1 MEHGATAEDIKKH
14 VRTYVAVFVALAGLT
29 VVTVG
34 VSYLHLTMPIAV
46 TVALVIATIKASLV
60 AAYFMHLIS
69 ERKLIFSIL
78 GITISFLIAMVFI
91 IFFTD
96 RGMMSQGI
104 HS

>member
-1 MEHGATAEDIKKH
+1 MEHGAAAEDIKKH

-34 VSYLHLTMPIAV
+34 VSYMHLTMPIAV
-46 TVALVIATIKASLV
+46 TVALSIATIKASLV

-96 RGMMSQGI
+96 RGMMSHGM

>member
-1 MEHGATAEDIKKH
+1 MAHAVEDIKKH
-14 VRTYVAVFVALAGLT
+14 VRTYIAVFVALAGLT

-34 VSYLHLTMPIAV
+34 VSYLHLTMPVAV

-69 ERKLIFSIL
+69 ERRLIHSIL
-78 GITISFLIAMVFI
+78 VITLLFFIAMIFI

-96 RGMMSQGI
+96 QGMMSRGL

>member
-1 MEHGATAEDIKKH
+1 MSHAAEDIKKH
-14 VRTYVAVFVALAGLT
+14 VRTYIAVFVALAGLT

-46 TVALVIATIKASLV
+46 TVALVIATIKSSLV

-69 ERKLIFSIL
+69 ERRLIHSIL
-78 GITISFLIAMVFI
+78 VTTLLLFIAMILI

-96 RGMMSQGI
+96 QGVMSRGI

>member
-1 MEHGATAEDIKKH
+1 MSHAVEDIKKH
-14 VRTYVAVFVALAGLT
+14 VRTYIVVFVALAGLT

-34 VSYLHLTMPIAV
+34 VSYLHLTMPVAV

-69 ERKLIFSIL
+69 ERRVIHSIL
-78 GITISFLIAMVFI
+78 VITILFFIAMIFI

-96 RGMMSQGI
+96 QGMMSRGL